1 MKYSKLAQVEFVN
14 NFAMQ
19 NLELIRDELEEK
31 LKHTQ
36 KFLKSV
42 DQFNIFVDTNQK
54 QLETEI
60 RKSLDR

>member
-14 NFAMQ
+14 NFSMQ